1 MMRVDCTKCTV
12 VHQIMHFS
20 AVELSCTSTLEGT
33 PILRHFRLNF
43 RTVKKTL
50 TLLVIIWSLNLLSCI
65 PALFLSQLKQFW
77 DFGDMREYC
86 FNYFSRPIYKKAYT
100 LTLFIMFYCL
110 PLMFIAACYFLMSK
124 NLRAHVKPGTR
135 QQASSGGA
143 TSGRSNATTE
153 TVVARN
159 NNNNNS
165 SHARRHRSRRRLS
178 KLVLLVVTTFAVC
191 WLPIHCFH
199 LMTDFSNLLPNMS
212 VSESFIFYIVKIV
225 AHFLSYANSA
235 INPCLYAGMSENF
248 RKCFKDAFRCLQ
260 EERGESQ
267 EGQEGVIRIAGVQ
280 NNSGSSGT
288 PASGS
293 GGSLQNQKN
302 PPSPA
307 DISMKSNSLE
317 LKITTVTRLTTE
329 ISAATSSSV

>member
-1 MMRVDCTKCTV
+1 M
-12 VHQIMHFS
+12 
-20 AVELSCTSTLEGT
+20 
-33 PILRHFRLNF
+33 
-43 RTVKKTL
+43 KKTL

-86 FNYFSRPIYKKAYT
+86 FNYFSRPVYKKAYT

-110 PLMFIAACYFLMSK
+110 PLLFIAACYFLMSK

-135 QQASSGGA
+135 QQASGGA
-143 TSGRSNATTE
+143 ASGRPSTTTM
-153 TVVARN
+153 TVVAPS
-159 NNNNNS
+159 NNNNS
-165 SHARRHRSRRRLS
+165 RARRHRSRRRLS

-199 LMTDFSNLLPNMS
+199 LMTDFSNLVPKMS

-225 AHFLSYANSA
+225 AHCLSYANSA
-235 INPCLYAGMSENF
+235 INPCLYAFMSENF

-260 EERGESQ
+260 EERESQ

-288 PASGS
+288 PGTGS
-293 GGSLQNQKN
+293 GGSVQNQKN

-307 DISMKSNSLE
+307 DTSVKSNSLE